1 MAKTITVYTT
11 ATCGYCKMLKKYLEE
26 NKFPYSEKRVDLS
39 QEDAQEMVAK
49 SGQMGV
55 PFSVITNEKGEE
67 KGVLGFDVQ
76 SIQHALLN

>member
-26 NKFPYSEKRVDLS
+26 NKFPYTEKRVDLS
-39 QEDAQEMVAK
+39 QEDAQEMVSK

-55 PFSVITNEKGEE
+55 PFSVITNDKGEE
-67 KGVLGFDVQ
+67 QGVLGFDVQ
-76 SIQHALLN
+76 SIQHALLS